1 MPQGPIIFRP
11 ARQARP
17 PLSIPRPPRR
27 PDIVDI
33 RLPSRS
39 PINPARR
46 PCGLCAKVRKLLGLR
61 P

>member
-1 MPQGPIIFRP
+1 MPEMFRP

-17 PLSIPRPPRR
+17 PLSIPVPPRR
-27 PDIVDI
+27 PDIVDV
-33 RLPSRS
+33 RLPKRPV
-39 PINPARR
+39 PIAQARR